1 MFQFFC
7 EENEEIESLQSL
19 EVFENTDNKNQIFS
33 QNYWYIGLI
42 KGIKQFFVIVFAS
55 LIHMNDLYLWLND
68 SI

>member
-33 QNYWYIGLI
+33 QNY
-42 KGIKQFFVIVFAS
+42 
-55 LIHMNDLYLWLND
+55 
-68 SI
+68 